1 LPVENEG
8 GPEIMSVLGVVPARR
23 AIKAA
28 AAAPGQP
35 AFQGFVYNGGAVVTS
50 PVVYT
55 SFWGTLW
62 SDADHQVAAQ
72 RLNQYMQDLLA
83 SNFMNV
89 LSQYGVGT
97 GAGSG
102 QFAQASF
109 LADVAN
115 QLADRDI
122 QNTIQQAVDA
132 GQIPEPPAN
141 NTSQVLMI
149 FLDEDTEVSDPDL
162 GIVMCEPQGDTAFG
176 YHNNFTTAAGNAFYY
191 GVIPA
196 LDDAC
201 LQNSCGNNPCSL
213 DPSLSQEQRR
223 TQVTSHEFAEMVTD
237 PAPPTGWYDQN
248 DPNSGE
254 IGDIC
259 SGESDTIAGASGI
272 SWTVQRIYSAFDDQ
286 QTNGANYCLGQAD
299 SPEPVLPGGPGGS

>member
-1 LPVENEG
+1 MTGEPKD
-8 GPEIMSVLGVVPARR
+8 GPDITPVLGVVSTRPGTKR
-23 AIKAA
+23 A
-28 AAAPGQP
+28 AAAPGQT
-35 AFQGFVYNGGAVVTS
+35 AFPGFVYNGGAVVTS

-55 SFWGTLW
+55 SFWGALW
-62 SDADHQVAAQ
+62 ADADHQNAAQ
-72 RLNQYMQDLLA
+72 RLNLYVQDLLA

-102 QFAQASF
+102 QFVQALF
-109 LADVAN
+109 LANVAN
-115 QLADRDI
+115 QLADSDI
-122 QNTIQQAVDA
+122 QSTIQQAIDG
-132 GQIPEPPAN
+132 GQIPEPPVN
-141 NTSQVLMI
+141 NTSQVLLI
-149 FLDEDTEVSDPDL
+149 FLDENTEVNDPNL

-201 LQNSCGNNPCSL
+201 LQNSCGNSPCSL

-254 IGDIC
+254 VGDIC
-259 SGESDTIAGASGI
+259 NGESDTITGASGN
-272 SWTVQRIYSAFDDQ
+272 SWTVQRIYSAYDDQ
-286 QTNGANYCLGQAD
+286 QTSGASYCLSQTAN
-299 SPEPVLPGGPGGS
+299 PEPALPGAP

>member
-1 LPVENEG
+1 MSDENPS
-8 GPEIMSVLGVVPARR
+8 GPEMMSVLGVVPARR

-35 AFQGFVYNGGAVVTS
+35 AFPGFVYNGGAVITS
-50 PVVYT
+50 PLVYA
-55 SFWGTLW
+55 SFWGALW
-62 SDADHQVAAQ
+62 ADAAHQTAAQ

-83 SNFMNV
+83 GNFMNV

-102 QFAQASF
+102 QFMQATF
-109 LADVAN
+109 LANVAN
-115 QLADRDI
+115 QLADSDI
-122 QNTIQQAVDA
+122 QNTIQQAINA

-141 NTSQVLMI
+141 NSSQVLMI
-149 FLDEDTEVSDPDL
+149 FLDENTEVNDPNS

-176 YHNNFTTAAGNAFYY
+176 YHSNFTTAAGNSFYY

-213 DPSLSQEQRR
+213 GLSLTQEQRR

-237 PAPPTGWYDQN
+237 PAPPSGWYDQN

-254 IGDIC
+254 VGDIC
-259 SGESDTIAGASGI
+259 NGESDTIVGASGN
-272 SWTVQRIYSAFDDQ
+272 SWTVQRIYSAYDDQ
-286 QTNGANYCLGQAD
+286 QSSGANYCLSQSS
-299 SPEPVLPGGPGGS
+299 SPEPALPGAP